1 VCVGCHIVEHLASF
15 VDVPLTI
22 RVENIGYQLFIDFT
36 VDFVQTVHHLVESVV
51 LLVLCVPVL
60 VHLLILLKGFPL
72 FF

>member
-1 VCVGCHIVEHLASF
+1 MCVGCHIVEHLASF